1 MSRYNTYARPFLITY
16 PGCWDGH
23 AKTREG
29 AINAA
34 SRHCVSD
41 GYLKAT
47 ITDKRTN
54 QDVARVHV
62 SRDRTTVT
70 VEAVRPLKTYA
81 ALRRVA

>member
-1 MSRYNTYARPFLITY
+1 MSKANGYARPFLITY

-41 GYLKAT
+41 GYTSAT
-47 ITDKRTN
+47 ITHKHGM
-54 QDVARVHV
+54 QDIARVRV
-62 SRDRTTVT
+62 SKDRMTVT
-70 VEAVRPLKTYA
+70 VEVVKPLKSW
-81 ALRRVA
+81 RPR

>member
-1 MSRYNTYARPFLITY
+1 VKGVFIPTRPFLITY

-41 GYLKAT
+41 GYLSAT

-54 QDVARVHV
+54 QDIARVRV
-62 SRDRTTVT
+62 SRDRMTVT
-70 VEAVRPLKTYA
+70 VEAIRPLKGFQ
-81 ALRRVA
+81 LRRVA

>member
-1 MSRYNTYARPFLITY
+1 MSTFYARPFLIAY

-41 GYLKAT
+41 GYTNAT

-54 QDVARVHV
+54 QDIARVRV
-62 SRDRTTVT
+62 SKDRMTVT
-70 VEAVRPLKTYA
+70 VEAVKPLRSFQ
-81 ALRRVA
+81 LRRVA

>member
-1 MSRYNTYARPFLITY
+1 MKQSFARPFLITY

-41 GYLKAT
+41 GYINAT

-54 QDVARVHV
+54 QDIARVRV
-62 SRDRTTVT
+62 SKDRMTVT
-70 VEAVRPLKTYA
+70 VDTIRPLKGFQ
-81 ALRRVA
+81 LRRVA